1 MYTYLMFQDDAFI
14 LWSLF
19 SLSLPLSL
27 PLPLSLSLPLSLP
40 LSLSLSLTLPPPLPP
55 SLSPS
60 LSLSLTLPP
69 PLPPSSLYS
78 STNHESDFATF
89 HLSVIKRTAGKG
101 GQKPGCAINLS
112 LKAFHGDLAQL
123 RRDFPITLTQ
133 TMAVV
138 HKLGFPDVILPGKR
152 D

>member
-1 MYTYLMFQDDAFI
+1 MCAFLVKVINRSIYTRYEICKMLISYVRLDLTLYLI
-14 LWSLF
+14 NYGIHIVIIV
-19 SLSLPLSL
+19 
-27 PLPLSLSLPLSLP
+27 
-40 LSLSLSLTLPPPLPP
+40 LSLSLSL
-55 SLSPS
+55 SSS
-60 LSLSLTLPP
+60 LSLSLSLS
-69 PLPPSSLYS
+69 LSPSSLYS
-78 STNHESDFATF
+78 SANHESDFATF

-152 D
+152 H

>member
-1 MYTYLMFQDDAFI
+1 MYCGIISFF
-14 LWSLF
+14 F
-19 SLSLPLSL
+19 LSP
-27 PLPLSLSLPLSLP
+27 PLPL
-40 LSLSLSLTLPPPLPP
+40 
-55 SLSPS
+55 
-60 LSLSLTLPP
+60 
-69 PLPPSSLYS
+69 LPPSSLIHS

-101 GQKPGCAINLS
+101 GQKPGCAISLS

-138 HKLGFPDVILPGKR
+138 HKLGFPDVILPGKQKIVKTTVKNI
-152 D
+152 